1 MLFPRGRPEAP
12 HLMREGS
19 VGGVLELTTST
30 TYEAS
35 WQIPGDNGVPI
46 DYYLLSYF
54 MVRQQHYENIEI
66 LA

>member
-1 MLFPRGRPEAP
+1 
-12 HLMREGS
+12 MREGS